1 MKVERA
7 LKPVIEE
14 FRRNGILL
22 ESDPHLPSLAA
33 IVAGGRIRGSWWS
46 HPEGR
51 RIWRVLNQF
60 LARRDVLTT
69 RLVSGKVTFIRRP
82 LWPDFLAIA
91 TSREDWQV
99 TSLSMDARR
108 LLHIVERKGRART
121 DSLTQRSSFK
131 GKVGDAARELER
143 RLLVRSVEEH
153 TETGA
158 HAKIL
163 TTWSEWS
170 SSVNLKAKRVE
181 VDRAKAKFEGILT
194 SLNKRH
200 GGEGRLPWSDRPY

>member
-22 ESDPHLPSLAA
+22 ESDPYLPSLVA
-33 IVAGGRIRGSWWS
+33 IVAGGRKRGSWWS
-46 HPEGR
+46 LPEGR

-91 TSREDWQV
+91 TSREDWQ
-99 TSLSMDARR
+99 TKNLSTDARR
-108 LLHIVERKGRART
+108 LLHIIETKGSIRT
-121 DSLTQRSSFK
+121 DKLTQRPPLK

-143 RLLVRSVEEH
+143 RLLIYSKEEH

-158 HAKIL
+158 HAKVL

-170 SSVNLKAKRVE
+170 SAVKLKAKRVE
-181 VDRAKAKFEGILT
+181 VHRAKSRFEVILA
-194 SLNKRH
+194 SLNKSH
-200 GGEGRLPWSDRPY
+200 GGEGRLPWSDRD

>member
-22 ESDPHLPSLAA
+22 ESDPYLPSLAA
-33 IVAGGRIRGSWWS
+33 IVAGGRITGSWWS

-60 LARRDVLTT
+60 LARRDVLAT
-69 RLVSGKVTFIRRP
+69 RLVLGKVTFVRRT

-91 TSREDWQV
+91 ASREDWQMRN
-99 TSLSMDARR
+99 LSPDARR
-108 LLHIVERKGRART
+108 LLHIVERKTSIRT
-121 DSLTQRSSFK
+121 DKLVQRSLFK
-131 GKVGDAARELER
+131 RRVGDAARELER
-143 RLLVRSVEEH
+143 RLLVHSDEKH

-163 TTWSEWS
+163 TTWSEWRS
-170 SSVNLKAKRVE
+170 AVKLKAQRVG
-181 VDRAKAKFEGILT
+181 VDLAKARFEGILA

-200 GGEGRLPWSDRPY
+200 GGKGRLPWDGR